1 MKLQFLLLWFLL
13 IIFLVY
19 YYLLGTAL
27 KKYFKFQVWK
37 GWGMFCHEVKKALMA
52 YVKIGD
58 IKKASPLPL
67 ANISCYNQDYYEA
80 QVENIS
86 IEAVIKS
93 SVLFVLALATIIIN
107 LIFVLVIR
115 SAKYQ
120 RRVQVQ
126 VSFLYSTFLSKKCH

>member
-1 MKLQFLLLWFLL
+1 
-13 IIFLVY
+13 
-19 YYLLGTAL
+19 
-27 KKYFKFQVWK
+27 
-37 GWGMFCHEVKKALMA
+37 MFCHEVKKALMA

-58 IKKASPLPL
+58 IKKASPLPI

-80 QVENIS
+80 QIENIS

-93 SVLFVLALATIIIN
+93 SVLFILALATIIFN

-126 VSFLYSTFLSKKCH
+126 VIFRISVSSI

>member
-1 MKLQFLLLWFLL
+1 
-13 IIFLVY
+13 
-19 YYLLGTAL
+19 
-27 KKYFKFQVWK
+27 
-37 GWGMFCHEVKKALMA
+37 MA

-80 QVENIS
+80 QIENIS

-93 SVLFVLALATIIIN
+93 SVLFLLALATIIFN

-126 VSFLYSTFLSKKCH
+126 VTSRILAIFQISQGKISFSFFFSVDTLLLPCPTIVF

>member
-1 MKLQFLLLWFLL
+1 
-13 IIFLVY
+13 
-19 YYLLGTAL
+19 
-27 KKYFKFQVWK
+27 
-37 GWGMFCHEVKKALMA
+37 MFCHEVKKALMA

-80 QVENIS
+80 QIENIS

-93 SVLFVLALATIIIN
+93 SVLFLLALATIIFN

-126 VSFLYSTFLSKKCH
+126 VTSRILAIFQISQGKISFSFFFSVDTLLLPCPTIVF